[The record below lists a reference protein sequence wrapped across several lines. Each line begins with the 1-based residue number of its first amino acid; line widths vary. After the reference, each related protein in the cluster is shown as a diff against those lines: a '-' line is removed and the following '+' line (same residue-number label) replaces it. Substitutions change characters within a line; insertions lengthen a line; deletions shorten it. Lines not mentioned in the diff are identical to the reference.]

1 MNRGT
6 QGKVVGFVSGL
17 ICSGFLFAYIQ
28 STRVPPD
35 APLGPRM
42 ALEGGAI
49 GREASLAPAGQPRE
63 PAGQPPS
70 IGTTRPEA
78 SLSEEQKKAA
88 FEEEQAAPHRAR
100 IEAMRKVPGAAPLVD
115 DILASIDRELAEG
128 REVFSDEDL
137 PVDET
142 GIPYLDEGGA
152 ARMIRN
158 PEIREKMAKLNA
170 LLEKQEVEREPAA
183 GAETTAAP
191 GKKQSD

>member
-42 ALEGGAI
+42 ALEGGAPAQ
-49 GREASLAPAGQPRE
+49 ETSLAPTVQPRE
-63 PAGQPPS
+63 PAGKPLEGS
-70 IGTTRPEA
+70 AARPEA
-78 SLSEEQKKAA
+78 SLTEEQKKAA
-88 FEEEQAAPHRAR
+88 FEEEQAAPYKAR
-100 IEAMRKVPGAAPLVD
+100 LQAMRKVPGAAPLVD
-115 DILASIDRELAEG
+115 DILESIDRELADG

-152 ARMIRN
+152 ARMIRS

-183 GAETTAAP
+183 GAATAPAP
-191 GKKQSD
+191 GEQRSD